1 MQKVV
6 SGEPTSAFRTWWMSL
21 AGFAVFLLLMF
32 LLGTLWL
39 PKAASDSRVVT
50 GRSVELTGAHTE
62 QQFISGD
69 QVRIS
74 AQVADDIFA
83 AGREVTLD
91 GAKAHSLVVGARRLV
106 MRNSTIHDLISGGLD
121 VEISGTIED
130 DAVIGVCPICP
141 WGSGHV
147 LIGKETK
154 IGHDARIASGTL
166 EIQGAIAGNLRASA
180 RRIVISG
187 SIGGKADLKAKEIVI
202 ASGARFGGEVI
213 ARSPAKPQ
221 ISTEATIVGP
231 VREIATRVDVPDA
244 SQIGKGLAKIAIV
257 AALGFGLGILVLGG
271 LLQLVLPQF
280 LASSVAQLR
289 AEPWPNLGYG
299 LVWALLV
306 PAVAAS
312 LVATVIGAPTAFVIM
327 AVFVVLSALAMVT
340 AGSTIGVLLRERR
353 SAAVASPGVG
363 ERVGW
368 TMLGLLLLLVIGA
381 VPFVG
386 WILAVLLGLASLGAV
401 TRGIVDRFGAMKA
414 TTAPG

>member
-6 SGEPTSAFRTWWMSL
+6 SGEPTGTRQPWWLSI
-21 AGFAVFLLLMF
+21 AGFALFLFLMF
-32 LLGTLWL
+32 LLGVTWL
-39 PKAASDSRVVT
+39 SRAAGDSRVVT
-50 GRSVELTGAHTE
+50 GRSVELTGTHVD

-106 MRNSTIHDLISGGLD
+106 MRSSTIHDLISGGLD
-121 VEISGTIED
+121 VEIAGVIED

-147 LIGKETK
+147 LIGKEAK

-187 SIGGKADLKAKEIVI
+187 SVGGKADLKAKEIVI
-202 ASGARFGGEVI
+202 ASGARLGGEVI
-213 ARSPAKPQ
+213 ARSPTKPQ
-221 ISTEATIVGP
+221 ISAEATIIGP
-231 VREIATRVDVPDA
+231 VREIATKVDIPDA
-244 SQIGKGLAKIAIV
+244 SQIGKGLAKFAIAV
-257 AALGFGLGILVLGG
+257 ALAFGLGVLVLGG
-271 LLQLVLPQF
+271 LLQLALPQF
-280 LASSVAQLR
+280 LASNVAQLR

-299 LVWALLV
+299 LAWALLV

-312 LVATVIGAPTAFVIM
+312 LFATVIGAPTAFVIM

-340 AGSTIGVLLRERR
+340 AGSSIGTWLRERR
-353 SAAVASPGVG
+353 PGAGVSPAVGA
-363 ERVGW
+363 RIGW
-368 TMLGLLLLLVIGA
+368 TMLGLLLLLVVAA

-386 WILAVLLGLASLGAV
+386 WILAVLLWLASLGAV
-401 TRGIVDRFGAMKA
+401 TRGIVDRFSAMN
-414 TTAPG
+414 TAIVPG